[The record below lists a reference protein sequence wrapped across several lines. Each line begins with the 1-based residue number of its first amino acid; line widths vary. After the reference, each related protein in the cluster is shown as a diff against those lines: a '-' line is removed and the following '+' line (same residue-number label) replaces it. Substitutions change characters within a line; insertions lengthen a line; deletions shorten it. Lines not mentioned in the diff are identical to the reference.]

1 MASFAELLRT
11 PKPVLVDF
19 TASWC
24 GPCQAQAPILKD
36 LVAEMGD
43 RVRILKIDVD
53 KNPELAK
60 EQRVQSVPTLILFHE
75 GKAVWR
81 QNGVQSLAAL
91 RKAIDTVAKADKAF
105 GTLYGFK

>member
-1 MASFAELLRT
+1 MATFAELLKIH
-11 PKPVLVDF
+11 KPVLVDF

-24 GPCQAQAPILKD
+24 GPCQVQASILKN

-43 RVRILKIDVD
+43 RVKVLKIDVD
-53 KNPELAK
+53 KNPDLAK

-81 QNGVQSLAAL
+81 QNGVQSLAVI
-91 RKAIDTVAKADKAF
+91 RKAIDTVAKADTTF
-105 GTLYGFK
+105 STLYGFK